1 MINEE
6 IIDNLEKNK
15 YLNEKIQMINKKINE
30 LDLKDAYFKTAAIL
44 EYINIKYIKKKYKID
59 MSNSSVIRIIKF
71 YKDTDKKLYDNMIN
85 INAEY
90 NQIDE
95 NNIMIEDIEYLISI
109 IDSIYEYMTK
119 DSGVFI

>member
-30 LDLKDAYFKTAAIL
+30 LDLKDAYFKTAGIL

-119 DSGVFI
+119 DLGVFI

>member
-44 EYINIKYIKKKYKID
+44 EYINIKNY
-59 MSNSSVIRIIKF
+59 
-71 YKDTDKKLYDNMIN
+71 MI
-85 INAEY
+85 
-90 NQIDE
+90 
-95 NNIMIEDIEYLISI
+95 
-109 IDSIYEYMTK
+109 T
-119 DSGVFI
+119 

>member
-59 MSNSSVIRIIKF
+59 MYNSSVIRIIKF
-71 YKDTDKKLYDNMIN
+71 YKDTDKNYMI
-85 INAEY
+85 
-90 NQIDE
+90 
-95 NNIMIEDIEYLISI
+95 
-109 IDSIYEYMTK
+109 T
-119 DSGVFI
+119 

>member
-71 YKDTDKKLYDNMIN
+71 YIDTDKKLYDNMIN